1 MSKETADR
9 EEDVMK
15 IPKAFETA
23 LQNKEELVLIASA
36 NPLLCNSN
44 LESLWELEGFT
55 LRAAFCLVDN
65 LLERNGYQL
74 VLGDEMR
81 WIYSDP

>member
-1 MSKETADR
+1 
-9 EEDVMK
+9 MK

-81 WIYSDP
+81 WIYLDP

>member
-1 MSKETADR
+1 
-9 EEDVMK
+9 MK

-55 LRAAFCLVDN
+55 LRAAFCLVDS

>member
-1 MSKETADR
+1 
-9 EEDVMK
+9 MK

-55 LRAAFCLVDN
+55 LRAAFCHA
-65 LLERNGYQL
+65 ESI
-74 VLGDEMR
+74 GDLFKNINAGITR
-81 WIYSDP
+81 ARFNASKI